1 MQTPNKLIPVSESS
15 VYKSIFLIKNIGQ
28 GITVLALYKA
38 SKSKFLDI
46 TDFIDALEILFVTEK
61 IILDMNTGIIT
72 NA

>member
-1 MQTPNKLIPVSESS
+1 MQLPNKLIPVSESS
-15 VYKSIFLIKNIGQ
+15 ISKSIFLMKDIGKEINI
-28 GITVLALYKA
+28 LDLYKVN
-38 SKSKFLDI
+38 KTRFLDI